1 MTLAKLSL
9 TLFFVLT
16 LGICRAQVIVHGTL
30 DSTKNEH
37 SFLSYKFFDHS
48 FYKENNINTRTLLL
62 WPTFRDQPIL
72 RIVDYTPT
80 ITPQNFSYFA
90 RPDYYRYDP
99 TNPYGVFNPVD
110 GIFLGSV
117 DYVMGKLL
125 GIKQ

>member
-1 MTLAKLSL
+1 MTLTKL
-9 TLFFVLT
+9 TLLFVLT
-16 LGICRAQVIVHGTL
+16 LGFCQAQVIVPVTG
-30 DSTKNEH
+30 DSTKKEH
-37 SFLSYKFFDHS
+37 VFLSYKFIDHS

-80 ITPQNFSYFA
+80 ITPQNFYYLS
-90 RPDYYRYDP
+90 RPEYYRYDP

-117 DYVMGKLL
+117 DYVVGKLL